1 MPSMSNNQTAAL
13 TAERIISVT
22 VKIMSTA
29 GFITAGAA
37 TGLVIAECGWQLV
50 LNCDIFHVD
59 T

>member
-1 MPSMSNNQTAAL
+1 MPDMSNNQTAAL

-22 VKIMSTA
+22 VKIMGTA

-37 TGLVIAECGWQLV
+37 TGLIMQNVVGSPSYK
-50 LNCDIFHVD
+50 CDIFHVD